1 MSDDKE
7 LEDLDALTKA
17 PGWLRYRNAL
27 MQEWTGKYD
36 DYVTLALNG
45 KGDALNELIRLAA
58 GRTAVLAALSYP
70 ETRIRQL
77 QEAGKQRTLETVMAR
92 GGLP

>member
-17 PGWLRYRNAL
+17 PGWLRFKNAVT
-27 MQEWTGKYD
+27 QEWTGKYD
-36 DYVTLALNG
+36 DYVTMALTG
-45 KGDALNELIRLAA
+45 RGDALNELIRLAS
-58 GRTAVLAALSYP
+58 GRKAVLAALSYP

-77 QEAGKQRTLETVMAR
+77 QEAGRQRTLETTLTR